1 MISFKFNPEYVPG
14 GVNNFWV
21 SSQTVV
27 ASGDANVMAAI
38 DSAVT
43 SGNNIQSPKMSSMF
57 NGGFFTNTA
66 AAAAVASKSE
76 ERSGFIRTK
85 TAAKATN
92 EFRFPAA
99 GGWKFIEPSDF
110 LCLT

>member
-1 MISFKFNPEYVPG
+1 MIGFKFNPEYVPG

-21 SSQTVV
+21 SSQTVA
-27 ASGDANVMAAI
+27 ASGDANGMAAM
-38 DSAVT
+38 DSAAT
-43 SGNNIQSPKMSSMF
+43 SGNNNQPKMSSMF
-57 NGGFFTNTA
+57 NGGFFTNP
-66 AAAAVASKSE
+66 AAAVASKSE
-76 ERSGFIRTK
+76 EKSGFIRTK
-85 TAAKATN
+85 TAAKTTN